1 MKLRIRANS
10 IRLRLGR
17 SEVSQML
24 ATGIVLESTTFD
36 PARGQRLEY
45 AVVSAAECTAVSA
58 AFENGRVLV
67 SVPHDLVVT
76 WGTTDQVGIT
86 GTQVNSDGGTLR
98 ILVEK
103 DFECIDA
110 PAEES
115 QDDAFPRPEQGIAC
129 ASASTPEMVAGE
141 GRR

>member
-36 PARGQRLEY
+36 PARDQRLEY

-103 DFECIDA
+103 DFGMHRRA
-110 PAEES
+110 
-115 QDDAFPRPEQGIAC
+115 
-129 ASASTPEMVAGE
+129 
-141 GRR
+141 GRRIARRRVSSTRTWNCVCIRKHPRIGRR